1 MPYEVVN
8 TSSARG
14 LTEGHAGF
22 CDVIRTRGLP
32 EEITPLL
39 APLNF
44 YDHALGRGRPA
55 HGVRTIRF
63 GGHLWGVVSRV
74 VANGNDYTGRPNRL
88 AHHVVMPPSELDSY
102 NPADILLHFA
112 FRESFDGSPRYLDR
126 EPVIEDAESACDDI
140 WDSVGGIGWCSHIA
154 RVGLS
159 GSRVAVLVPPTLD
172 GRKFIAALLSRLPI
186 EQRWECGI
194 VESATAEQ
202 CWAQGVRVRILALEP
217 DDPAGN
223 RSWPGE
229 VVVDLRTR
237 HTPPAKEDRV
247 RAPSAAPA
255 VPVAGGTAEI
265 DFSVFQVDVPWQA
278 KEQEDASGD
287 QRDDQPVGMDL
298 DADVARDVARVGVP
312 VDRTPVHAHDGAS
325 ESRSWTQILF
335 WLVCGCVAGG
345 FVAILIRFSKQ
356 G

>member
-154 RVGLS
+154 RIGLS
-159 GSRVAVLVPPTLD
+159 GSRAAVLVPPTLD
-172 GRKFIAALLSRLPI
+172 GRQFIAALLSRLPS
-186 EQRWECGI
+186 EQRWEFGI

-202 CWAQGVRVRILALEP
+202 CWAQGVKVRILALEP

-247 RAPSAAPA
+247 RAPSVAPA
-255 VPVAGGTAEI
+255 VPGVTAEI
-265 DFSVFQVDVPWQA
+265 DFSVFQVDVPWQGKENEAA
-278 KEQEDASGD
+278 KVAEKSD
-287 QRDDQPVGMDL
+287 QNPSDDHPII
-298 DADVARDVARVGVP
+298 
-312 VDRTPVHAHDGAS
+312 VDFDDGALIVDAAPIGPLKVH
-325 ESRSWTQILF
+325 RSWTQILF

-345 FVAILIRFSKQ
+345 FVGVLIRVTN
-356 G
+356 